1 MKWGLANPCREGR
14 EGNIPSLAEI
24 VDHDELERWEVTS
37 RCERC
42 CGRISLPASH
52 AGGTRAPADTELTLT
67 QLLRTPGQL
76 PPVARA
82 PMVPVV
88 QHSTSPALERKQL
101 IVLMQKVVKSIMFC
115 SCSVFGRPSHCHF
128 GCRWD
133 FCLSSSYC
141 SQPILWSCIHHV
153 LVSSDPPL
161 IPTSQNEALIIK
173 LMYFFFLG
181 NKFQVPIV

>member
-1 MKWGLANPCREGR
+1 MRRERQSSTRCPIESYLTEPVWRRFVGTRWYLIGSYIMKWGLASPCQEGR
-14 EGNIPSLAEI
+14 EGDIPSLAEI

-67 QLLRTPGQL
+67 QLLRTPGRL

-88 QHSTSPALERKQL
+88 QHSTSPALE
-101 IVLMQKVVKSIMFC
+101 
-115 SCSVFGRPSHCHF
+115 
-128 GCRWD
+128 
-133 FCLSSSYC
+133 
-141 SQPILWSCIHHV
+141 
-153 LVSSDPPL
+153 
-161 IPTSQNEALIIK
+161 
-173 LMYFFFLG
+173 
-181 NKFQVPIV
+181 